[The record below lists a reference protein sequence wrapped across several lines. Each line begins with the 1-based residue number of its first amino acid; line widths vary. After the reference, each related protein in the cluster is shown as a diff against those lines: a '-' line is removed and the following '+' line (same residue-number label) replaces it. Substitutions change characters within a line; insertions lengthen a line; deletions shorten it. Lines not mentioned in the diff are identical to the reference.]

1 MGGPDTTLPLVSPC
15 PTNLLAVPFA
25 SITTSRSLRAASIRP
40 HAFAPSA
47 QPEPSPRSLP
57 SLFQSQPPERPSRE
71 ARLASIP
78 SPKTLVAHL
87 DQFVI
92 GQNIAKRRL
101 ALGVSNHFKRLVDA
115 WDRDAPDPIVA
126 DPDLHNVRIEKSNIL
141 LVGPSGSG
149 KTHLVR
155 SLASYLNVPLVIG
168 DATSLTE
175 AGYVGDDVE
184 SLLSKLI
191 QVTEGDIEVAQRGIV
206 YIDEIDKIQRS
217 GSGFKDL
224 RQGVQHAL
232 LKMLE
237 GTIATVPPAGGYR
250 HPAQPGVPFDTT
262 NVLFICGG
270 AFVGL
275 EEIIGKR
282 LGRGGFGFGQ
292 VSENRQVAA
301 DGLLRQVKPE
311 DLEQFG
317 LIPEIVGRLPV
328 IAPLDALGVEDLT
341 HILQTPKNSLIQ
353 QFRKLVRFHGADLL
367 FTDAAVKEIAKIAFE
382 RGTGARGL
390 RAVVDEVLEAVM
402 FDAEAGVRYIVIEK
416 TVRGGEAV
424 KQSMTQTRAP
434 LSSWLNRRMA
444 SGKNR

>member
-1 MGGPDTTLPLVSPC
+1 MSDEIPQCDFCFNHDIPLFEGGFDSTTRIC
-15 PTNLLAVPFA
+15 AFCATRALAE
-25 SITTSRSLRAASIRP
+25 ITP
-40 HAFAPSA
+40 QPV
-47 QPEPSPRSLP
+47 PEPAP
-57 SLFQSQPPERPSRE
+57 PPERPSKE
-71 ARLASIP
+71 ARLASMP
-78 SPKTLVAHL
+78 SPKTLVAYL
-87 DQFVI
+87 DLHVI
-92 GQNIAKRRL
+92 GQAIAKRRL

-115 WDRDAPDPIVA
+115 WDKDAPDPIVTDA
-126 DPDLHNVRIEKSNIL
+126 DLRDVVVEKSNIL
-141 LVGPSGSG
+141 LIGPSGSG

-175 AGYVGDDVE
+175 AGYVGEDVE

-191 QVTEGDIEVAQRGIV
+191 LAAEGDMDAAQRGIV

-224 RQGVQHAL
+224 RLGVQHAL
-232 LKMLE
+232 LKLIE
-237 GTIATVPPAGGYR
+237 GSVATVPPAGGYK
-250 HPAQPGVPFDTT
+250 HPMQPGIPFDTT

-275 EEIIGKR
+275 EEIIAKR
-282 LGRGGFGFGQ
+282 LGRGGFGFSQ
-292 VSENRQVAA
+292 MSENRQVAD

-317 LIPEIVGRLPV
+317 LIPEIIGRLPV
-328 IAPLDALGVEDLT
+328 IAPLDALGVDDLAR
-341 HILQTPKNSLIQ
+341 ILQTLKNSLLN

-367 FTDAAVKEIAKIAFE
+367 FSDAAIKEIARIALE

-390 RAVVDEVLEAVM
+390 RSVVEEVLEGVL
-402 FDAEAGVRYIVIEK
+402 FDAEADVRYVITDK

-424 KQSMTQTRAP
+424 KQSMSQTRAP
-434 LSSWLNRRMA
+434 LSWHLLKRLA
-444 SGKNR
+444 SRNAQ

>member
-1 MGGPDTTLPLVSPC
+1 M
-15 PTNLLAVPFA
+15 
-25 SITTSRSLRAASIRP
+25 SLILFKP
-40 HAFAPSA
+40 PIY
-47 QPEPSPRSLP
+47 PRLSLG
-57 SLFQSQPPERPSRE
+57 
-71 ARLASIP
+71 
-78 SPKTLVAHL
+78 T
-87 DQFVI
+87 FV
-92 GQNIAKRRL
+92 G
-101 ALGVSNHFKRLVDA
+101 
-115 WDRDAPDPIVA
+115 
-126 DPDLHNVRIEKSNIL
+126 NVNIL
-141 LVGPSGSG
+141 LIGPSGSG
-149 KTHLVR
+149 KTHLVK

-191 QVTEGDIEVAQRGIV
+191 QTSNGDLGAAQQGIL

-237 GTIATVPPAGGYR
+237 GTIATVPPAGGYK
-250 HPAQPGVPFDTT
+250 HPAQPGIPFDTT

-275 EEIIGKR
+275 EDIIAKR
-282 LGRGGFGFGQ
+282 LGRGGFGFSQ
-292 VSENRQVAA
+292 MSENRQVAD

-317 LIPEIVGRLPV
+317 LIPEIIGRLPV
-328 IAPLDALGVEDLT
+328 IAPLDALGVEDLAR
-341 HILQTPKNSLIQ
+341 ILQTPKNSLVQ
-353 QFRKLVRFHGADLL
+353 QFRKLVRFHGADLV
-367 FTDAAVKEIAKIAFE
+367 FTDAAVKEIARIALA

-390 RAVVDEVLEAVM
+390 RSVVEEVLEGVL
-402 FDAEAGVRYIVIEK
+402 FEVEAGLRYVVTDK

-424 KQSMTQTRAP
+424 KQSMSQPRAP
-434 LSSWLNRRMA
+434 LSWHVLRRIRSHTVDSHLVHRKVSWQSKVEHRMM
-444 SGKNR
+444 SWTQG

>member
-1 MGGPDTTLPLVSPC
+1 MSDQPSCCDFCFNQDIPLFEGGFDSTTRICALC
-15 PTNLLAVPFA
+15 ATRALAE
-25 SITTSRSLRAASIRP
+25 ITP
-40 HAFAPSA
+40 QPV
-47 QPEPSPRSLP
+47 PEPT
-57 SLFQSQPPERPSRE
+57 PPPKRPSKE

-87 DQFVI
+87 DQYVI
-92 GQNIAKRRL
+92 GQAVAKRRL

-115 WDRDAPDPIVA
+115 WDCGAPDPIVS
-126 DPDLHNVRIEKSNIL
+126 DPDLHNVRMEKSNIL
-141 LVGPSGSG
+141 LIGPSGSG
-149 KTHLVR
+149 KTHLVK

-191 QVTEGDIEVAQRGIV
+191 QTAEGDMDAAQCGIV

-224 RQGVQHAL
+224 RLGVQSAL

-237 GTIATVPPAGGYR
+237 GTIATVPPAGGYK

-275 EEIIGKR
+275 EEIIAKR
-282 LGRGGFGFGQ
+282 LGKNGFGFDQ
-292 VSENRQVAA
+292 MSENRQVAA
-301 DGLLRQVKPE
+301 DGLLRHVKPE

-317 LIPEIVGRLPV
+317 LIPEIIGRLPV
-328 IAPLDALGVEDLT
+328 IAPLDALGIEDLAR
-341 HILQTPKNSLIQ
+341 ILQTPKGSLIQ
-353 QFRKLVRFHGADLL
+353 QFRKLVRFHNADLM
-367 FTDAAVKEIAKIAFE
+367 FTDAAIKEIARIALDSSFH
-382 RGTGARGL
+382 
-390 RAVVDEVLEAVM
+390 
-402 FDAEAGVRYIVIEK
+402 EK
-416 TVRGGEAV
+416 LYNRCSAHSTPVAPA
-424 KQSMTQTRAP
+424 AP
-434 LSSWLNRRMA
+434 LRHRAFLAAAPAAGA
-444 SGKNR
+444 SLDAR